1 MASDI
6 WKRLF
11 PRRSRRSGS
20 VLIIPPGIGLGRP
33 SNNPCMDLNLFKLC
47 SGLKFLGY
55 LIIVLVA
62 AIIAVS
68 YYAVVILTWGPHLL
82 DDPFTVTSFFSF
94 TVILVFHLLF
104 RNQVMDL
111 STLTVI
117 FIFCLWFQEYL
128 LLLLWCYF
136 MVVFRDP
143 GSVPENWKPVIEE
156 QNFEAGTSSMPFSD
170 CVEPQ
175 NLAAT
180 LSSSDGL
187 ERRPAVVYC
196 SHCKNGKPPRCHH
209 CSVSQLACNET
220 SGQRCVLKMDHHC
233 VWVVNCVGARN
244 YKFFLLFLLYTF
256 LETTMNTLVLLPTF
270 INFFREAKNHSASP
284 GNLAITFL
292 AFVLNLAFAL
302 SLLCFLI
309 MHVSLLSSNTTSIE
323 VHEKKKAVRWKY
335 DFGRKKNFEQRTG
348 FICDLREL
356 QVEGKGVFGAKKAFW
371 FFPLYSKEDMEN
383 IPALEGL
390 EFPTHP
396 DAEV

>member
-1 MASDI
+1 
-6 WKRLF
+6 
-11 PRRSRRSGS
+11 
-20 VLIIPPGIGLGRP
+20 
-33 SNNPCMDLNLFKLC
+33 MDLNLFKLC
-47 SGLKFLGY
+47 SGLKFLGC

-82 DDPFTVTSFFSF
+82 DDPFTITSFFSF
-94 TVILVFHLLF
+94 TVILVFHLL
-104 RNQVMDL
+104 
-111 STLTVI
+111 
-117 FIFCLWFQEYL
+117 L

-209 CSVSQLACNET
+209 CSVF
-220 SGQRCVLKMDHHC
+220 GQRCVLKMDHHC

-356 QVEGKGVFGAKKAFW
+356 QVEGKGYSNKITILYVFGAKKAFW

-396 DAEV
+396 DAKV